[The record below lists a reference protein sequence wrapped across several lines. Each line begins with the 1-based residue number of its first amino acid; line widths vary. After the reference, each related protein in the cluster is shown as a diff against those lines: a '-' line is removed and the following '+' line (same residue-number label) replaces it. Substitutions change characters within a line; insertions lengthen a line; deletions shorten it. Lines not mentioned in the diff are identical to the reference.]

1 MLINEFT
8 SLNKAMQYMYKEF
21 VESKYN
27 KTFFLS
33 IDNKFR
39 PLYINILFKEIRD
52 FFSKTRIEDIKQS
65 CLYGSS
71 PNDYEWECSN
81 GGFFVRLGSKYS
93 EHIAGAPNIKLY
105 LYKQYLPSGVVK
117 NRSEIF

>member
-1 MLINEFT
+1 MLIDEFT
-8 SLNKAMQYMYKEF
+8 SLNKTMQYMYKEF

-33 IDNKFR
+33 IENKFR
-39 PLYINILFKEIRD
+39 PIYINILFEEIRD
-52 FFSKTRIEDIKQS
+52 FFSKTRIDDVKQS

-71 PNDYEWECSN
+71 ENDYEWECSK
-81 GGFFVRLGSKYS
+81 GGFFVRLGSRPS
-93 EHIAGAPNIKLY
+93 AHSVENPNIKLY